1 MRDLGRMV
9 DVIKGRCVLIVGD
22 VMLDEYIWGGVTR
35 ISPEA
40 PVPVVAFDHS
50 TTLPGGAAN
59 VAANVASLGGRP
71 LLGGAVGDDP
81 RAAQLSAALRE
92 HGVGDEGLVV
102 EATRPT
108 TSKTRIVAQE
118 QQIVRLDSEVRDD
131 LPLEV
136 EDELLKWTEAH
147 IAEAGACVLSDYGK
161 GVVSSRL
168 ARRVIELA
176 RERDQPVIV
185 DPKGR
190 RYEKYRNATLFTP
203 NLHEAYEL
211 IGIEVASDGAM
222 GSLGNELLDL
232 LGDSALLVTRG
243 AGGMSLFERG
253 ASPVHIAAAA
263 RSVYDVTGAGD
274 TVVGSLALAL
284 AAGATLEQSAR
295 FANLAAG
302 VAVSKFGTALVTPE
316 ELTG

>member
-1 MRDLGRMV
+1 MNDLGRMV
-9 DVIKGRCVLIVGD
+9 ADIKGRCVLIVGD

-71 LLGGAVGDDP
+71 LLGGAVGDDA
-81 RAAQLSAALRE
+81 RAGQLSAALEE
-92 HGVGDEGLVV
+92 HGVGDKGLVV

-108 TSKTRIVAQE
+108 TSKTRIVALE

-131 LPLEV
+131 LPAEA
-136 EDELLKWTEAH
+136 EDELLKWIEAH

-161 GVVSSRL
+161 GVVSPRV
-168 ARRVIELA
+168 ARRVIEMA
-176 RERDQPVIV
+176 RAGDKPVVV

-190 RYEKYRNATLFTP
+190 GYEKYRSATLVKP
-203 NLHEAYEL
+203 NLLEAQEL
-211 IGIEVASDGAM
+211 LGIEVANDEDLD
-222 GSLGNELLDL
+222 SLGTELLDL
-232 LGDSALLVTRG
+232 LGVSALLVTRG
-243 AGGMSLFERG
+243 ASGMSLFERG
-253 ASPVHIAAAA
+253 VSPVHIAASA
-263 RSVYDVTGAGD
+263 RSVYDVIGAGD
-274 TVVGSLALAL
+274 TAIGSLALAL
-284 AAGATLEQSAR
+284 AAGATLEESVR

-302 VAVSKFGTALVTPE
+302 VAVSKFGTSLVTPE

>member
-1 MRDLGRMV
+1 MKDVGRIV
-9 DVIKGRCVLIVGD
+9 DDIKGRCVLIVGD

-59 VAANVASLGGRP
+59 VASNVASLGGRP
-71 LLGGAVGDDP
+71 LLGGAVGDDA
-81 RAAQLSAALRE
+81 RAGLLSAALEE
-92 HGVGDEGLVV
+92 HGVSDKGLVV

-131 LPLEV
+131 LPV
-136 EDELLKWTEAH
+136 AAEDELVKWIETH
-147 IAEAGACVLSDYGK
+147 IAKAGACVLSDYGK
-161 GVVSSRL
+161 GVVSPRV

-176 RERDQPVIV
+176 RAGDKPVVV

-190 RYEKYRNATLFTP
+190 GYEKYRNATLVKP
-203 NLHEAYEL
+203 NLLEAQEL
-211 IGIEVASDGAM
+211 LGIEVTNDEDV
-222 GSLGNELLDL
+222 GSLGTELLDL
-232 LGDSALLVTRG
+232 LGVSALLVTRG

-253 ASPVHIAAAA
+253 ASPVHIAASA
-263 RSVYDVTGAGD
+263 RSVYDVIGAGD
-274 TVVGSLALAL
+274 TAIGSLALAL
-284 AAGATLEQSAR
+284 AAGATLEESAR

-302 VAVSKFGTALVTPE
+302 VAVSKFGTSLVTPE